1 MFQNLGMESTAAPV
15 RAAGPGVSVA
25 RLPGGLLAD
34 DVLEQVAQREPVLVA
49 VVAPRRAG
57 TAKIAHRVV
66 VHDGPGA
73 ACPGE
78 AGDLEPGRAVPFAL
92 IIASVT

>member
-25 RLPGGLLAD
+25 RLPGGLLAG
-34 DVLEQVAQREPVLVA
+34 DVLERLSRSASG
-49 VVAPRRAG
+49 RRAP
-57 TAKIAHRVV
+57 TRHIPETRVALGLHAAAV
-66 VHDGPGA
+66 GA
-73 ACPGE
+73 RQ
-78 AGDLEPGRAVPFAL
+78 LPGRAVPFAL